1 MSASTMSRPV
11 VHLALELS
19 VTSWVIAY
27 RLPWSDKVRLL
38 RVSAGDGA
46 ALLALVSDLREKVAA
61 RTGQDATLASCFE
74 AGRDGFWLHRLLT
87 DNGVVNH
94 VVEDLKLPPNI
105 TLVHLPPYA
114 PELNPMENVWE
125 YLRGNQRHHRLPL
138 LRGHSRHRL

>member
-1 MSASTMSRPV
+1 MSASTMSHPV

-19 VTSWVIAY
+19 VASWVIAY

-74 AGRDGFWLHRLLT
+74 AGRDGF
-87 DNGVVNH
+87 
-94 VVEDLKLPPNI
+94 
-105 TLVHLPPYA
+105 
-114 PELNPMENVWE
+114 
-125 YLRGNQRHHRLPL
+125 
-138 LRGHSRHRL
+138 